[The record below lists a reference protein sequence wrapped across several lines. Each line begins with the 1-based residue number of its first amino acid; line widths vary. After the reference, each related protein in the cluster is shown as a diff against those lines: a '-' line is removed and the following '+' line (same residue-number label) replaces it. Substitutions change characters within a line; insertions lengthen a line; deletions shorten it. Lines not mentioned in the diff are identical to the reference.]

1 MRTKFENFSPSNIL
15 RLTIECQD
23 KNGDN
28 YKVYIN
34 GVFHTDMSASGF
46 VPDQYKLDM
55 TGTTAEWFTLEFRY
69 AHKHRV

>member
-1 MRTKFENFSPSNIL
+1 MRKQFEIFFYSNIL

-34 GVFHTDMSASGF
+34 PNWESGLVQLMFPAQTAQMMSTS
-46 VPDQYKLDM
+46 
-55 TGTTAEWFTLEFRY
+55 
-69 AHKHRV
+69 